1 MVKTLF
7 AALPVLMLAEQ
18 TLGFGCSTHS
28 FTTCE
33 DRIVHWFDPDDGMI
47 CDPLDCGGGRAP
59 VKTGVPG
66 CANYSGTETRGT
78 SYLSCWKPSTTLAT
92 APAETTIEAIT
103 TDAEPTSTA
112 IEIETESTTESPSE
126 TTTES
131 HAVEPTTSGLVE
143 ATVSE
148 LTTVAPVVPSQTQ
161 TSVETQATEPAST
174 PIVSPNAA
182 QALKGSL
189 IAAVGVAIGAMF
201 L

>member
-18 TLGFGCSTHS
+18 ALGFGCSTHS

-92 APAETTIEAIT
+92 APAETTIEAVTI
-103 TDAEPTSTA
+103 DAEPTSTA
-112 IEIETESTTESPSE
+112 IEIETESTTD
-126 TTTES
+126 S

-161 TSVETQATEPAST
+161 TSVETQATKPAST